1 MKKVLTSIGIALL
14 GIILFSLSYFI
25 VVLLIGLLFLLL
37 DAIPLINKLVAL
49 LFSIRKD
56 SPDMLAMLVGTVI
69 AYNVCKWLIAKLSG
83 DAKVFSLSC
92 VFSGGF
98 ILVFNVLFFIINI
111 TLNNAV
117 LANIFLAIA
126 GIILIY
132 TRNNYKL

>member
-14 GIILFSLSYFI
+14 GIILFSLSYLI

-69 AYNVCKWLIAKLSG
+69 AYNVCKWLIAKLSS
-83 DAKVFSLSC
+83 DENVFSLSC
-92 VFSGGF
+92 IFSGGS

-132 TRNNYKL
+132 SRNAYKS

>member
-92 VFSGGF
+92 VFSGGT
-98 ILVFNVLFFIINI
+98 ILAFNILFFVINI
-111 TLNNAV
+111 ISNSTV
-117 LANIFLAIA
+117 LANIFFAIA
-126 GIILIY
+126 GIIILL
-132 TRNNYKL
+132 TRKDYA